1 MLMCNCTLCY
11 NNPDACKSCS
21 VYLKEFGNT
30 ETKWVW
36 DSEWWNIY
44 FPNTIDIK
52 PTYNPETH
60 ELVEKKEAK
69 IKRLTQEIQ
78 DAKEL
83 LEAKSKFFDDEI
95 LKMKQLSAE
104 IEELEKELKEAEK

>member
-1 MLMCNCTLCY
+1 M
-11 NNPDACKSCS
+11 
-21 VYLKEFGNT
+21 F
-30 ETKWVW
+30 ETKINYYDGISV
-36 DSEWWNIY
+36 IKY
-44 FPNTIDIK
+44 FYGIDPYL

-69 IKRLTQEIQ
+69 IKRLTEEIQ

-95 LKMKQLSAE
+95 LKMKQLSIE

>member
-1 MLMCNCTLCY
+1 MLGGTLY
-11 NNPDACKSCS
+11 SNGNI
-21 VYLKEFGNT
+21 VEYYYGFGN
-30 ETKWVW
+30 WL
-36 DSEWWNIY
+36 
-44 FPNTIDIK
+44 

-69 IKRLTQEIQ
+69 IKRLTEEIQ

-95 LKMKQLSAE
+95 LKMKQLSIK

>member
-1 MLMCNCTLCY
+1 MY
-11 NNPDACKSCS
+11 
-21 VYLKEFGNT
+21 KEKVTYWGGLENT
-30 ETKWVW
+30 DFFIRTGTWLL
-36 DSEWWNIY
+36 
-44 FPNTIDIK
+44 
-52 PTYNPETH
+52 TYNPETH

>member
-1 MLMCNCTLCY
+1 MEIIMENIAFVYWDRNGNMLKSYFNY
-11 NNPDACKSCS
+11 N
-21 VYLKEFGNT
+21 YL
-30 ETKWVW
+30 
-36 DSEWWNIY
+36 S
-44 FPNTIDIK
+44 
-52 PTYNPETH
+52 TYNPETH
-60 ELVEKKEAK
+60 ELVEKKESK

-95 LKMKQLSAE
+95 LKMKQLSIK

>member
-1 MLMCNCTLCY
+1 MEMGILYRGNDVIGY
-11 NNPDACKSCS
+11 YDYDCS
-21 VYLKEFGNT
+21 S
-30 ETKWVW
+30 WV
-36 DSEWWNIY
+36 SV
-44 FPNTIDIK
+44 
-52 PTYNPETH
+52 YNPETH

-83 LEAKSKFFDDEI
+83 LEAKSKFFDNEI
-95 LKMKQLSAE
+95 LKMKQLSIE